1 MKDLKDILLERLKIN
16 QDTYKL
22 QGITLLN
29 FIRWYGTPSGQTE
42 LIPENKI
49 TQSSI
54 IFGLRGNDNRHLRS
68 SEQLADF
75 FRNNK
80 DKQLENYSEKTM
92 YDSNN
97 KVKGFDIKFR
107 IDDTNFKVEVS
118 ESLLE
123 YLDKNRFE

>member
-1 MKDLKDILLERLKIN
+1 MKDLKDILFEKLKIN

-29 FIRWYGTPSGQTE
+29 FIRWYGTPAGHTE

-54 IFGLRGNDNRHLRS
+54 LFGLRGNDNRRLRS
-68 SEQLADF
+68 SEQLSVF
-75 FRNNK
+75 FIKNK
-80 DKQLENYSEKTM
+80 NRQLENFSEKTM
-92 YDSNN
+92 YDSDN
-97 KVKGFDIKFR
+97 KVIGFDIRFR

-118 ESLLE
+118 ESILE